1 MERIFRCTN
10 GVSFGAKYTVQDT
23 DIAAA
28 AVAEVIKL
36 TVTTAAGAGGNVSIS
51 IRGATAVDIAVLD
64 TDDEAGIATKIAL
77 GTFTG
82 WDVTSNGAV
91 VTFTATVAGVKT
103 GTNTFDAGETGVKA
117 GIVVK
122 TVGSTAVDG
131 SVTFV
136 FKGSGEG
143 AAAYP
148 LAASILVLKANVVKS
163 LGDAVVTFPANG
175 TVKIADGDTTFT
187 LEKDDVIVV
196 VAQRAD
202 IVAE

>member
-23 DIAAA
+23 DVGAN

-36 TVTTAAGAGGNVSIS
+36 TVTKVATTSEDVSVS
-51 IRGATAVDIAVLD
+51 IRGATAVDVAVLD
-64 TDDEAGIATKIAL
+64 TDDLAGIAAKIAAK
-77 GTFTG
+77 TFNG
-82 WDVTSNGAV
+82 WNVTSAGAV

-103 GTNTFDAGETGVKA
+103 GTNTFDGGTTGVEA
-117 GIVVK
+117 EIVVD
-122 TVGSTAVDG
+122 TVGSAATDG

-136 FKGSGEG
+136 FKGSGDG

-148 LAASILVLKANVVKS
+148 LAASILVLKANVVKP
-163 LGDAVVTFPANG
+163 LGDAVITFPANG
-175 TVKIADGDTTFT
+175 MVKIADGSSTFT
-187 LEKDDVIVV
+187 LEEGDVIVV

>member
-23 DIAAA
+23 DLAAN

-36 TVTTAAGAGGNVSIS
+36 TVTEVATTSEDVSIS

-64 TDDEAGIATKIAL
+64 TDDLAGIATKIAAK
-77 GTFTG
+77 TFTG
-82 WDVTSNGAV
+82 WDVTSDGAV
-91 VTFTATVAGVKT
+91 VTFTATAAGVKT
-103 GTNTFDAGETGVKA
+103 GTNTFDGGTTGVEA
-117 GIVVK
+117 GIVVD
-122 TVGSTAVDG
+122 TEGAAATDG

-136 FKGSGEG
+136 FKGSGDG

-148 LAASILVLKANVVKS
+148 LAASILVLKANVVKP
-163 LGDAVVTFPANG
+163 LGDAVITFPANG
-175 TVKIADGDTTFT
+175 MVKIADGSSTFT
-187 LEKDDVIVV
+187 LEEDDVIVV

>member
-23 DIAAA
+23 DIGAS

-36 TVTTAAGAGGNVSIS
+36 TVTKVATTSENVSIS
-51 IRGATAVDIAVLD
+51 IRGATAINIAVLAN
-64 TDDEAGIATKIAL
+64 DDLAGIATKIAAK
-77 GTFTG
+77 TFTG
-82 WDVTSNGAV
+82 WNVTSDGAV

-103 GTNTFDAGETGVKA
+103 GTNTFDGGTTGVEA
-117 GIVVK
+117 EIVVDRE
-122 TVGSTAVDG
+122 GAAAIGG

-136 FKGSGEG
+136 FKGSGDG

-148 LAASILVLKANVVKS
+148 LAASILVLKANAVKS
-163 LGDAVVTFPANG
+163 LAGAVITFPANG
-175 TVKIADGDTTFT
+175 MVKIADGSSFT
-187 LEKDDVIVV
+187 LEKGDVIVV

>member
-23 DIAAA
+23 DVGAS

-36 TVTTAAGAGGNVSIS
+36 TVTKVASASGNVSIS

-64 TDDEAGIATKIAL
+64 TDDLASIATKIAA
-77 GTFTG
+77 GSFTG
-82 WDVTSNGAV
+82 WSAASSGAV
-91 VTFTATVAGVKT
+91 VTFTATTAGVKT
-103 GTNTFDAGETGVKA
+103 GTNTFDGGTTGVEA
-117 GIVVK
+117 GIVVD
-122 TVGSTAVDG
+122 TEGAAAIYG

-136 FKGSGEG
+136 FKGSGDG

-148 LAASILVLKANVVKS
+148 LAASILVLKNNVVKP
-163 LGDAVVTFPANG
+163 LGDAVITFPANG
-175 TVKIADGDTTFT
+175 TVKITDGSSTFT
-187 LEKDDVIVV
+187 LEEGDVIVV

>member
-10 GVSFGAKYTVQDT
+10 GVSFGAKYKVQDT
-23 DIAAA
+23 DIGAN

-36 TVTTAAGAGGNVSIS
+36 TVTEVASASEDVSIS

-64 TDDEAGIATKIAL
+64 TDDLAGIATKIAA
-77 GTFTG
+77 GSFTG
-82 WDVTSNGAV
+82 WTVTSDGAV

-103 GTNTFDAGETGVKA
+103 GTNTFDGGTTGVEA
-117 GIVVK
+117 GIAID
-122 TVGSTAVDG
+122 TVGSAATDG

-143 AAAYP
+143 AVAYP

-163 LGDAVVTFPANG
+163 LGDAVITYPANG
-175 TVKIADGDTTFT
+175 TVKIADGSSTFT

>member
-23 DIAAA
+23 DVGAN

-36 TVTTAAGAGGNVSIS
+36 TVTGVATDDGDVSVS
-51 IRGATAVDIAVLD
+51 IRGATAVDVAVLD
-64 TDDEAGIATKIAL
+64 TDDLAGIAAKIAAK
-77 GTFTG
+77 TFTG
-82 WDVTSNGAV
+82 WNVTSDGAV
-91 VTFTATVAGVKT
+91 VTFTATTAGVKT
-103 GTNTFDAGETGVKA
+103 GTNTFDGGTTGVEA
-117 GIVVK
+117 EIVVD
-122 TVGSTAVDG
+122 TEGAAATDG

-136 FKGSGEG
+136 FKGSGDG

-148 LAASILVLKANVVKS
+148 LAASILVLKANVVKP
-163 LGDAVVTFPANG
+163 LGDAVITFPANG
-175 TVKIADGDTTFT
+175 MVKIADGSSTFT
-187 LEKDDVIVV
+187 LEEGDVIVV

>member
-10 GVSFGAKYTVQDT
+10 GVSFGAKYTVQGT
-23 DIAAA
+23 DVGAD

-36 TVTTAAGAGGNVSIS
+36 TVTEVASASGNVSIS

-64 TDDEAGIATKIAL
+64 TDDLAGIATKIAA
-77 GTFTG
+77 GSFTG
-82 WDVTSNGAV
+82 WSATSSGAV
-91 VTFTATVAGVKT
+91 VTFTASVAGVKT
-103 GTNTFDAGETGVKA
+103 GTNIFDGGITGVEA
-117 GIVVK
+117 GIVVD
-122 TVGSTAVDG
+122 TEGAAATDG

-143 AAAYP
+143 AVAYP
-148 LAASILVLKANVVKS
+148 LAASILVLKANVVKP
-163 LGDAVVTFPANG
+163 LGDAVITFPANG
-175 TVKIADGDTTFT
+175 TVKIADGSSTFT
-187 LEKDDVIVV
+187 LEEDDVIVV